1 VIDEGRQ
8 RKKKK
13 KKERKK
19 ERERERERES
29 TEKNI
34 IFLYESPPL
43 SLSTSLLSLPS

>member
-1 VIDEGRQ
+1 MRDARE
-8 RKKKK
+8 RKRKR

-19 ERERERERES
+19 ERERERES

-34 IFLYESPPL
+34 IFLYESLPL

>member
-1 VIDEGRQ
+1 MRDARE
-8 RKKKK
+8 RKRKR

-19 ERERERERES
+19 ERERERES